1 MINGHYIEAV
11 EIIRRLEGGM
21 TRPFLCRASDEKYYV
36 VKGLELPP
44 FERLAELLCARL
56 AAAFGL
62 PVPEHG
68 VIYIDQGLTR
78 YFPEARSS
86 LGEGDCF
93 ALGYLHD
100 ASDLVF
106 SQIGQIPIE
115 LQQAVYVFDYWVG
128 NSDRQLTC
136 YGGRPNLM
144 MKADGTLSLID
155 HNQAFQWPVNAE
167 EFIASHTFGPAN
179 RSWRLD
185 LVSRVEYQQRID
197 DTAVR
202 FNELCSDIPEQWREA
217 SGDAALSEQLR
228 LIESNL
234 LRYRTDDFW
243 GVLE

>member
-1 MINGHYIEAV
+1 MLNGHYIEAV
-11 EIIRRLEGGM
+11 EIIRRLEGGI
-21 TRPFLCRASDEKYYV
+21 TRPFLCKANNGKHYV

-44 FERLAELLCARL
+44 VERLAELLGARL
-56 AAAFGL
+56 AASFGL
-62 PVPEHG
+62 PIPEHG
-68 VIYIDQGLTR
+68 VIHIDQALVR
-78 YFPEARSS
+78 YFPEAKNS

-93 ALGYLHD
+93 ALGYLHN

-106 SQIGQIPIE
+106 SQIKQVPME

-136 YGGRPNLM
+136 FGGRPNLM
-144 MKADGTLSLID
+144 MDGAGTLSVID
-155 HNQAFQWPVNAE
+155 HNQAFQWPVDVPQ
-167 EFIASHTFGPAN
+167 FIANHTFGPAN

-185 LVSRVEYQQRID
+185 MVSHVEYHQRIK
-197 DTAVR
+197 DTALQ

-217 SGDAALSEQLR
+217 IGDAALAEHLC
-228 LIESNL
+228 LIEKNL

>member
-1 MINGHYIEAV
+1 MISGHYIEAV
-11 EIIRRLEGGM
+11 EIIRRLEGGI
-21 TRPFLCRASDEKYYV
+21 TRPFLCWADNGKHYV

-44 FERLAELLCARL
+44 LERVAELLCARL

-68 VIYIDQGLTR
+68 VIYIDQALVQ

-106 SQIGQIPIE
+106 SQIEKVPVE
-115 LQQAVYVFDYWVG
+115 LQQAVYVFDYWTG
-128 NSDRQLTC
+128 NSDRQLTRF
-136 YGGRPNLM
+136 GGRPNLM
-144 MKADGTLSLID
+144 MEGDGTLSLID
-155 HNQAFQWPVNAE
+155 HNQAFQWPVDAR
-167 EFIASHTFGPAN
+167 EFIANHSFGPAN

-185 LVSRVEYQQRID
+185 LINQVEYRQRIN
-197 DTAVR
+197 DTAQR

-217 SGDAALSEQLR
+217 IGEAALDEHLR
-228 LIESNL
+228 LIETNL
-234 LRYRTDDFW
+234 LRYHSDDFW
-243 GVLE
+243 GVLV